1 MSRKS
6 QTALGQPLRLAWL
19 LERCKEISSSL
30 KAFELLKWAAK
41 VIKLRDL
48 KSPKDNWKQGQ
59 GQFSVG
65 ASRHAGR
72 PDLSRHWSKNHNDV
86 VKENNRPEPATMV
99 KLNSTR
105 TEISCNIFKQHR
117 G

>member
-1 MSRKS
+1 MNV
-6 QTALGQPLRLAWL
+6 
-19 LERCKEISSSL
+19 KEVTDCVRATFEIGMASGKMQGDISLL

-48 KSPKDNWKQGQ
+48 KSPRTTGNKVRA
-59 GQFSVG
+59 FSVG

-72 PDLSRHWSKNHNDV
+72 PDLSRHWSKNYNDV
-86 VKENNRPEPATMV
+86 VKENNRPEPATVV
-99 KLNSTR
+99 KLNSIR